1 VRAAGLVFGARF
13 RRHWASWLALSLL
26 IALVSGVVLAAVT
39 AGRRTDS
46 AFPRFVSRHGFDAIV
61 YGSPSA
67 SRLAQLP
74 EVAQVVPGPIP
85 FYGHLHC
92 TCGRQINEG
101 DFALREVP
109 ATSLDRVVKLVAGRM
124 PDPSNP
130 GEALASSTLAHAYG
144 AGIGTVI
151 RFPLYA
157 PSQRR
162 AVFSPSGGALPR
174 PAGPTVALRVVGI
187 AVAENEFPSGQT
199 PTYTL
204 YPSGAF
210 IAAHRSTPALPVYY
224 VRLHGGQAAFARFEA
239 SSRALQGA
247 GVQDL
252 DRPAAAITASIHPQA
267 IGWWVL
273 ATLASLAGLTVLGQA
288 LARQAS
294 TDAADYPTLAALG
307 MRSRELI
314 TLGMLWTAIAALAG
328 AGGGVALAVLLSPLA
343 PAGEARLAEPS
354 PGLAFDPPVLVLG
367 AAATVAAVLALG
379 LFPALRRA
387 RVYGTA
393 PRVRPARP
401 SLVVRAVTAA
411 GAPASAIIG
420 IRHALERAQG
430 ARPVPVG
437 TALTGTVAA
446 VIALCA
452 TAVFGASLSHLTGS
466 PELYGAPFQAVFTT
480 GAGAASQDGLL
491 TELARDHGIDRI
503 TVASLPAITVG
514 RSSVRAIAARA
525 VRGPALLSAV
535 RGQLPAGDGQIA
547 LGASTMRK
555 VGAHVGSVVR
565 VTVTPPGGGAPRTAS
580 FAVVGLVSFPGD
592 LGTGGL
598 GSGAVLTAA
607 GYLDAQCPA
616 RPAQRACWNA
626 AERGLQSVV
635 LVHAAPGAAGSAALA
650 RHIRLHQENAYR
662 PKAPAALVSFG
673 ESANFPLLLGAV
685 LVLWGAATLL
695 HLLMLSVS
703 RRRGESG
710 LLKTLGFL
718 RRQVSMIVLWQATA
732 VAFVGIAAGVP
743 LGVAAGQVTWRAFA
757 VYLGAVPVPVAPGW
771 LITVL
776 AGGVLLAAN
785 LIAAVPAIA
794 AARPHAGQV
803 LRTE

>member
-1 VRAAGLVFGARF
+1 MRAARLVFGARF
-13 RRHWASWLALSLL
+13 RRHWVSWLVLSLL
-26 IALVSGVVLAAVT
+26 IALVSGVVLAAVA

-46 AFPRFVSRHGFDAIV
+46 AFPRFVARHGFDAIV

-74 EVAQVVPGPIP
+74 EVAQVIPGPIP
-85 FYGHLHC
+85 FYGHLRCSCH
-92 TCGRQINEG
+92 RQISEG

-109 ATSLDRVVKLVAGRM
+109 ATSLGQVLKLVAGRM

-157 PSQRR
+157 PSQR
-162 AVFSPSGGALPR
+162 AALFAPSVGALPR
-174 PAGPTVALRVVGI
+174 PAGPNVALRVVGI

-210 IAAHRSTPALPVYY
+210 ITAYRSTPALPVYY
-224 VRLHGGQAAFARFEA
+224 VRLRGGQAAFPRFEA

-252 DRPAAAITASIHPQA
+252 DRPASAITASIHPQA

-273 ATLASLAGLTVLGQA
+273 AALATLAGLAVLGQA

-294 TDAADYPTLAALG
+294 TDAAEYPTLAALG
-307 MRSRELI
+307 MRSRDLI
-314 TLGMLWTAIAALAG
+314 TLGMLWTVIAAAAG
-328 AGGGVALAVLLSPLA
+328 AGGGVALAALLSPLA

-354 PGLAFDPPVLVLG
+354 PGLAFDTPVLVLG
-367 AAATVAAVLALG
+367 AVATVAAVLALG
-379 LFPALRRA
+379 LFPAVRSA
-387 RVYGTA
+387 RVYGSA
-393 PRVRPARP
+393 SQVPVRP
-401 SLVVRAVTAA
+401 SLVVKAVTEA

-420 IRHALERAQG
+420 IRHALERARG

-437 TALTGTVAA
+437 TALAGTVAA
-446 VIALCA
+446 VVALCA

-480 GAGAASQDGLL
+480 GTGGISQGRLL
-491 TELARDHGIDRI
+491 GELAGDPRIDRI

-514 RSSVRAIAARA
+514 PSSVRAI
-525 VRGPALLSAV
+525 VTWSFRGPVLLSAA
-535 RGQLPAGDGQIA
+535 RGHLPAGDAQIA
-547 LGASTMRK
+547 LGAATMRK

-565 VTVTPPGGGAPRTAS
+565 VTVTPPGGGAPRAGRY
-580 FAVVGLVSFPGD
+580 AVVGLVSFPGD

-607 GYLDAQCPA
+607 GYLSAQCPA
-616 RPAQRACWNA
+616 GPARPACRSA
-626 AERGLQSVV
+626 AKRGLQSVV
-635 LVHAAPGAAGSAALA
+635 LAHASPGPAGSAALA
-650 RHIRLHQENAYR
+650 RHIRSHSEDAYR

-695 HLLMLSVS
+695 HLLVVSVS

-710 LLKTLGFL
+710 LLKALGFL

-732 VAFVGIAAGVP
+732 VAAAGIAVGVP
-743 LGVAAGQVTWRAFA
+743 LGVAAGQVVWRAFA
-757 VYLGAVPVPVAPGW
+757 VYLGAVPVSVAPGW
-771 LITVL
+771 LIAAL
-776 AGGVLLAAN
+776 AGGVLLTAN

-794 AARPHAGQV
+794 AARPRPGQV

>member
-1 VRAAGLVFGARF
+1 MRAAGLVFGARF

-26 IALVSGVVLAAVT
+26 IALVSGVVVAAAA

-61 YGSPSA
+61 YGGPPA

-85 FYGHLHC
+85 FYGHLRC
-92 TCGRQINEG
+92 TCGHQINEG

-109 ATSLDRVVKLVAGRM
+109 AASLGRVVKLVAGRM

-130 GEALASSTLAHAYG
+130 GEALASSTLAHDYG

-157 PSQRR
+157 PSQRA
-162 AVFSPSGGALPR
+162 AVLSEFGGSLPR
-174 PAGPTVALRVVGI
+174 PGGPNVALRVVGI
-187 AVAENEFPSGQT
+187 AAAENEFPSGQT

-210 IAAHRSTPALPVYY
+210 IAAHRGVPALPVSY
-224 VRLHGGQAAFARFEA
+224 VRLRGGQATFSGFEA
-239 SSRALQGA
+239 AHALRGA

-267 IGWWVL
+267 IAWWVL
-273 ATLASLAGLTVLGQA
+273 AALAALAGLAVLGQA

-294 TDAADYPTLAALG
+294 VDGTEYPVLAALG
-307 MRSRELI
+307 MRSRDLVV
-314 TLGMLWTAIAALAG
+314 LGMLWTIITAAAG
-328 AGGGVALAVLLSPLA
+328 AGGGVALATALSPLA

-354 PGLAFDPPVLVLG
+354 PGVAFDTPVLLLG
-367 AAATVAAVLALG
+367 AAVTVAVVLALG
-379 LFPALRRA
+379 FLPALRSA
-387 RVYGTA
+387 RVYGSGHPVPGA
-393 PRVRPARP
+393 HP
-401 SLVVRAVTAA
+401 SLAVRAATAA
-411 GAPASAIIG
+411 GAPVSAIIG
-420 IRHALERAQG
+420 IRHAMERPRG
-430 ARPVPVG
+430 ARPVPVR
-437 TALTGTVAA
+437 TALAGTVAA

-480 GAGAASQDGLL
+480 GPGATSQRSLL
-491 TELARDHGIDRI
+491 SELARDPGIGQI
-503 TVASLPAITVG
+503 TLASLPAITVG
-514 RSSVRAIAARA
+514 HSSVRAIVTRSF
-525 VRGPALLSAV
+525 RGPVLLSAV
-535 RGQLPAGDGQIA
+535 QGQLPDSGGQIA
-547 LGASTMRK
+547 LGAATMRQ
-555 VGAHVGSVVR
+555 VGAHIGSVVR
-565 VTVTPPGGGAPRTAS
+565 VAVTPPGGGASRAGQY
-580 FAVVGLVSFPGD
+580 AVVGLVSFPGD

-607 GYLDAQCPA
+607 GYLSTQCPA
-616 RPAQRACWNA
+616 SPAQRACRSA

-635 LVHAAPGAAGSAALA
+635 LVHAVNGSAGSAALA

-695 HLLMLSVS
+695 HLLVVSVS
-703 RRRGESG
+703 RRRSESG
-710 LLKTLGFL
+710 LLKALGFL
-718 RRQVSMIVLWQATA
+718 RRQVSMVVFWQATA
-732 VAFVGIAAGVP
+732 VASVGIVAGVP
-743 LGVAAGQVTWRAFA
+743 LGVAAGQVIWRAFA

-771 LITVL
+771 LITAL

-785 LIAAVPAIA
+785 IIAAVPAIA